1 MTTSMTAAEQDAA
14 DEAARPSIALTGATG
29 YVGGRL
35 LATFERDRIPVVC
48 LTRRPQALRQ
58 TAPTT
63 SVVVADVLEPTSLER
78 ALQGIEVAYYL
89 IHSMGSSGNFSDEDR
104 VAASNFGQ
112 AASAAGVK
120 RVVYLGGLGSGDD
133 LSEHLVSRQETGR
146 ELAARVP
153 TTEFRAGIIIGS
165 GSLSFEAINA
175 LVRRLPVM
183 IAPKWV
189 STKTQPIAI
198 DDVIAYLR
206 AAADLTHPSGV
217 YELGGPDV
225 MTYESLM
232 LESARQQKL
241 HRKII
246 RVPLLTPRLSSL
258 WLGLVTP
265 VYAKV
270 AKKMI
275 DGLRNETVVN
285 SEAAAAVYPEIHP
298 MDGREA
304 IRRALDDGD
313 APPTRW
319 SDAFSS
325 FGPFRTG
332 EGRPLRR
339 QRVDSRMV
347 EVAVSPDRAFAPIQR
362 IGGSAGWYA
371 GQRLWSFRG
380 LIDTIVG
387 GVGLRRGR
395 RNPVDIAVGDTVDF
409 WRVDAFER
417 DRVLR
422 LRAEMRLPGRAWL
435 QWRVEPTA
443 TGSMI
448 RQTAFFEPHGILG
461 HLYWIAISPLHTH
474 IFRGML
480 RAIADMAEGN
490 RPLPGTPVD
499 VPVAVSSPGHD
510 DIHNH

>member
-1 MTTSMTAAEQDAA
+1 MTADS
-14 DEAARPSIALTGATG
+14 RPASTDDGTSVKPTIALTGATG

-35 LATFERDRIPVVC
+35 LIAFEREGVPVVC
-48 LTRRPQALRQ
+48 LTRRPHALRQ

-63 SVVVADVLEPTSLER
+63 SVVVADVLEPTRLR
-78 ALQGIEVAYYL
+78 DALQGVQVAYYL

-104 VAASNFGQ
+104 VAAENFGS
-112 AASAAGVK
+112 AAAAAGVK
-120 RVVYLGGLGSGDD
+120 RVIYLGGLGSGED
-133 LSEHLVSRQETGR
+133 LSAHLESRHETGKA
-146 ELAARVP
+146 LAAHVP
-153 TTEFRAGIIIGS
+153 TTEFRAGIVIGS

-189 STKTQPIAI
+189 CTKTQPIGI
-198 DDVIAYLR
+198 DDVVAYLV
-206 AAADLTHPSGV
+206 AAADLDTPSGV
-217 YELGGPDV
+217 FEIGGPDV

-232 LESARQQKL
+232 MECARQQGL
-241 HRKII
+241 RRTII

-275 DGLRNETVVN
+275 DGLRNETVVH
-285 SEAAAAVYPEIHP
+285 SAAAQSAYPQIAP
-298 MDGREA
+298 MDAGEA
-304 IRRALDDGD
+304 IRRALSDGD
-313 APPTRW
+313 EPPTRW
-319 SDAFSS
+319 ADAFSS
-325 FGPFRTG
+325 FGRFRTG
-332 EGRPLRR
+332 EGRPLQR

-347 EVAVSPDRAFAPIQR
+347 EVAVAPDRAFAPIQR
-362 IGGSAGWYA
+362 IGGTSGWYA
-371 GQRLWSFRG
+371 GRLLWAMRG
-380 LIDTIVG
+380 LLDTLVG

-409 WRVDAFER
+409 WRVDAFEP
-417 DRVLR
+417 DRLLR

-461 HLYWIAISPLHTH
+461 HLYWIAVSPLHTH

-480 RAIADMAEGN
+480 REIANMADGH
-490 RPLPGTPVD
+490 RPLPGP
-499 VPVAVSSPGHD
+499 PASEG
-510 DIHNH
+510 